1 MTDSS
6 AMHVELARIQAN
18 FKASISAC
26 HSLLTAGKGAA
37 NSLKSHVEICARAKV
52 KEQAKAQ
59 LDAEKD
65 RVSRVR
71 IRGAGSTTI
80 PTSPLSSNSF
90 FPPPFPQPLFSSS
103 PRPSFSLSYPPLG
116 PATHDDAWTDNLSEI
131 TIISRRSQ

>member
-71 IRGAGSTTI
+71 IRGAGSTT
-80 PTSPLSSNSF
+80 SS
-90 FPPPFPQPLFSSS
+90 
-103 PRPSFSLSYPPLG
+103 
-116 PATHDDAWTDNLSEI
+116 
-131 TIISRRSQ
+131 